1 MSDLYRNIP
10 KMDKILEKD
19 EVQSRINKYGRDFVL
34 EVIRE
39 HLDTIRENITKN
51 IISRIDEE
59 EIINTILY
67 KIDKENKSKFK
78 KVVNGTG
85 VIIHTNLG
93 RSIFSE
99 ELSKEISENLCS
111 YTNLEYNLDTGER
124 GHRYDHIVDIIK
136 KITGAED
143 ALVVNNNAAAVL
155 LTLKTLASGK
165 DVIVSR
171 GELVEI
177 GGSFRIP
184 EVIKESGCNLIEVG
198 TTNKTH
204 LKDYRNAVNENTGAI
219 IKIHTSNYKIEGFTQ
234 DVDTNELKT
243 ISNERNIPLIEDL
256 GSGMIIDLYDYGLNK
271 EPTVRETL
279 DRGVDVVTFSG
290 DKLLGGPQCG
300 VIAGKSKF
308 IKEIKKS
315 QLLRALRVDKFTIMS
330 LELTLKAYQNLDT
343 LPLKI
348 PTIRMITEEEED
360 VKIRAE
366 KLSNK
371 LKSLN
376 SYKIN
381 TELIRTK
388 SMIGGG
394 AYPLDNLDSWGVKL
408 ILKEF
413 SEKDLEEKLRSN
425 EIPIIVR
432 IIEGF
437 VVIDCKALLEKDYD
451 IITSALKRIIGE
463 SND

>member
-219 IKIHTSNYKIEGFTQ
+219 IKIHTSNYKIVGFTQ

-279 DRGVDVVTFSG
+279 DRGIDVVTFSG

>member
-19 EVQSRINKYGRDFVL
+19 EVQFRINKYGRDFVL

-219 IKIHTSNYKIEGFTQ
+219 IKIHTSNYKIVGFTQ

>member
-219 IKIHTSNYKIEGFTQ
+219 IKIHTSNYKIVGFTQ

-243 ISNERNIPLIEDL
+243 ISNERSIPLIEDL

>member
-19 EVQSRINKYGRDFVL
+19 EVLSRINKYGRDFVL

-219 IKIHTSNYKIEGFTQ
+219 IKIHTSNYKIVGFTQ

>member
-1 MSDLYRNIP
+1 MRDLYRNIP
-10 KMDKILEKD
+10 KTDKLLENK
-19 EVQSRINKYGRDFVL
+19 EINSRINKYGRDFVL
-34 EVIRE
+34 TIIRK
-39 HLDTIRENITKN
+39 HLDNIRNNIANN

-59 EIINTILY
+59 EILNTLLY

-99 ELSKEISENLCS
+99 EIAKEISDNLCS
-111 YTNLEYNLDTGER
+111 YSNLEYDLDSGER
-124 GHRYDHIVDIIK
+124 GHRYDHIIDIIK
-136 KITGAED
+136 EITGAED

-165 DVIVSR
+165 EVIVSR

-184 EVIKESGCNLIEVG
+184 EVIKESGCTLKEVG

-204 LKDYRNAVNENTGAI
+204 LRDYIEGITENTGAI
-219 IKIHTSNYKIEGFTQ
+219 IKIHTSNYKIVGFTE
-234 DVDTNELKT
+234 DVDTGDLKK
-243 ISNERNIPLIEDL
+243 ISYEKDIPLIEDL
-256 GSGMIIDLYDYGLNK
+256 GSGMIIDLHDYGLNK

-300 VIAGKSKF
+300 VIVGKSKY
-308 IKEIKKS
+308 IKKIKKN

-330 LELTLKAYQNLDT
+330 LELTLKAYLNLDT
-343 LPLKI
+343 ISIKV
-348 PTIRMITEEEED
+348 PTIRMITEEVED

-366 KLSNK
+366 KLIDKIS
-371 LKSLN
+371 SLN
-376 SYKIN
+376 SNKIYC
-381 TELIRTK
+381 ELIKTN

-394 AYPLDNLDSWGVKL
+394 AYPLDKLDSWGIKL
-408 ILKEF
+408 KIEGY
-413 SEKDLEEKLRSN
+413 SEKETEEKLRSN
-425 EIPIIVR
+425 EIPVIVR
-432 IIEGF
+432 ILEGNII
-437 VVIDCKALLEKDYD
+437 IDCKTILNKDYD
-451 IITSALKRIIGE
+451 VIINALNKIIGE
-463 SND
+463 NND

>member
-1 MSDLYRNIP
+1 
-10 KMDKILEKD
+10 
-19 EVQSRINKYGRDFVL
+19 
-34 EVIRE
+34 
-39 HLDTIRENITKN
+39 
-51 IISRIDEE
+51 
-59 EIINTILY
+59 
-67 KIDKENKSKFK
+67 
-78 KVVNGTG
+78 
-85 VIIHTNLG
+85 
-93 RSIFSE
+93 
-99 ELSKEISENLCS
+99 
-111 YTNLEYNLDTGER
+111 
-124 GHRYDHIVDIIK
+124 
-136 KITGAED
+136 
-143 ALVVNNNAAAVL
+143 VNNNAAAVL

-219 IKIHTSNYKIEGFTQ
+219 IKIHTSNYKIVGFTQ

>member
-10 KMDKILEKD
+10 KMDKILERD
-19 EVQSRINKYGRDFVL
+19 EVQSRINKYGRDFVID
-34 EVIRE
+34 EIRE
-39 HLDTIRENITKN
+39 HLDTIRENITNN

-67 KIDKENKSKFK
+67 KVDKENKRKFK

-124 GHRYDHIVDIIK
+124 GHRYDHIVDIIN

-155 LTLKTLASGK
+155 LTLKTLAFGK

-219 IKIHTSNYKIEGFTQ
+219 IKIHTSNYKIVGFTQ
-234 DVDTNELKT
+234 DVDTNDLKT

-279 DRGVDVVTFSG
+279 AKGVDVVTFSG

-348 PTIRMITEEEED
+348 PTIRMITEDEEE
-360 VKIRAE
+360 VKIRSE

-376 SYKIN
+376 SYKIE

-408 ILKEF
+408 ILKDF
-413 SEKDLEEKLRSN
+413 SEKDLEEKLRNN

-451 IITSALKRIIGE
+451 IITSALSRIIGE

>member
-19 EVQSRINKYGRDFVL
+19 EVLSRINKYGRDFVL
-34 EVIRE
+34 EVIRG

-111 YTNLEYNLDTGER
+111 YTNLEYNLNTGER

-219 IKIHTSNYKIEGFTQ
+219 IKIHTSNYKIVGFTQ

>member
-39 HLDTIRENITKN
+39 HLDTVRENIANK

-59 EIINTILY
+59 EIINSILY
-67 KIDKENKSKFK
+67 KVDKENKSKFK

-219 IKIHTSNYKIEGFTQ
+219 IKIHTSNYKIVGFTQ

>member
-1 MSDLYRNIP
+1 MKDLYRNIP
-10 KMDKILEKD
+10 KIDKLLENK
-19 EVQSRINKYGRDFVL
+19 EINSRINKYGRDFVL
-34 EVIRE
+34 TVIRK
-39 HLDTIRENITKN
+39 HLDNIRNNIGNN

-59 EIINTILY
+59 EILNTLLY
-67 KIDKENKSKFK
+67 KIDKENKSNFK

-99 ELSKEISENLCS
+99 EIAKEISDNLCS
-111 YTNLEYNLDTGER
+111 YSNLEYNLDSGER
-124 GHRYDHIVDIIK
+124 GHRYDHIIDIIK
-136 KITGAED
+136 EITGGED

-165 DVIVSR
+165 EVIVSR

-184 EVIKESGCNLIEVG
+184 DVIKESGCTLKEVG

-204 LKDYRNAVNENTGAI
+204 LRDYIDVINENTGAI
-219 IKIHTSNYKIEGFTQ
+219 IKIHTSNYKIVGFTE
-234 DVDTNELKT
+234 DVDTGELKK
-243 ISNERNIPLIEDL
+243 ISYENDIPLIEDL
-256 GSGMIIDLYDYGLNK
+256 GSGMIIDLHDYGLNK

-300 VIAGKSKF
+300 VIVGKSKY
-308 IKEIKKS
+308 IKKIKKN

-330 LELTLKAYQNLDT
+330 LELTLKAYLNPDT
-343 LPLKI
+343 ISLKV
-348 PTIRMITEEEED
+348 PTIRMITEEVED
-360 VKIRAE
+360 VKLRAE
-366 KLSNK
+366 KLTDKIS
-371 LKSLN
+371 SLN
-376 SYKIN
+376 SNNIYC
-381 TELIRTK
+381 ELIKTN

-394 AYPLDNLDSWGVKL
+394 AYPLDKLNSWGIKL
-408 ILKEF
+408 KIEGY
-413 SEKDLEEKLRSN
+413 SEKETEEKLRSN

-432 IIEGF
+432 ILDGNVI
-437 VVIDCKALLEKDYD
+437 IDCKTILKKDYD
-451 IITSALKRIIGE
+451 IIFNALNKILGDN
-463 SND
+463 ND

>member
-219 IKIHTSNYKIEGFTQ
+219 IKIHTSNYKIVGFTQ

-451 IITSALKRIIGE
+451 IITSALSRIIGE

>member
-1 MSDLYRNIP
+1 MRDLYRNIP
-10 KMDKILEKD
+10 KIDKLLENK
-19 EVQSRINKYGRDFVL
+19 EINYRINKYGRDFVL
-34 EVIRE
+34 TIIRK
-39 HLDTIRENITKN
+39 HLDNIRNNIANN

-59 EIINTILY
+59 EILNTLLY

-99 ELSKEISENLCS
+99 EIAKEISDNLCS
-111 YTNLEYNLDTGER
+111 YSNLEYDLDSGAR
-124 GHRYDHIVDIIK
+124 GHRYDHIIDIIK
-136 KITGAED
+136 EITGAED

-165 DVIVSR
+165 EVIVSR

-184 EVIKESGCNLIEVG
+184 DVIKESGCTLKEVG

-204 LKDYRNAVNENTGAI
+204 LRDYIEGITENTGAI
-219 IKIHTSNYKIEGFTQ
+219 IKIHTSNYKIVGFTK
-234 DVDTNELKT
+234 DVDTGDLKK
-243 ISNERNIPLIEDL
+243 ISYEKDIPLIEDL
-256 GSGMIIDLYDYGLNK
+256 GSGMIIDLQDYGLNK

-300 VIAGKSKF
+300 VIVGKSKY
-308 IKEIKKS
+308 IKKIKKN

-330 LELTLKAYQNLDT
+330 LELTLKAYLNLDT
-343 LPLKI
+343 ISLKV
-348 PTIRMITEEEED
+348 PTIRMITEEVED
-360 VKIRAE
+360 VKTRAE
-366 KLSNK
+366 KLIDKIS
-371 LKSLN
+371 SLN
-376 SYKIN
+376 SNKIYC
-381 TELIRTK
+381 ELIKTN

-394 AYPLDNLDSWGVKL
+394 AYPLDKLDSWGIKL
-408 ILKEF
+408 KIEGY
-413 SEKDLEEKLRSN
+413 SEKETEEKFRSN
-425 EIPIIVR
+425 EIPVIVR
-432 IIEGF
+432 ILEGNII
-437 VVIDCKALLEKDYD
+437 IDCKTILNKDYD
-451 IITSALKRIIGE
+451 VIINALNKIIGE
-463 SND
+463 NND

>member
-219 IKIHTSNYKIEGFTQ
+219 IKIHTSNYKIVGFTQ

>member
-19 EVQSRINKYGRDFVL
+19 EVQSRIYKYGRDFVL

-219 IKIHTSNYKIEGFTQ
+219 IKIHTSNYKIVGFTQ